1 MKKMKFLKK
10 NLGREFTYFRA
21 CCGECWY
28 FDPDQNW
35 CEHLDAFKSPTSSPC
50 GAYC

>member
-1 MKKMKFLKK
+1 MKMMKFLKM

-28 FDPDQNW
+28 FAPDQNY
-35 CEHLDAFKSPTSSPC
+35 CAHLDAFKSPNASPC
-50 GAYC
+50 GAYS